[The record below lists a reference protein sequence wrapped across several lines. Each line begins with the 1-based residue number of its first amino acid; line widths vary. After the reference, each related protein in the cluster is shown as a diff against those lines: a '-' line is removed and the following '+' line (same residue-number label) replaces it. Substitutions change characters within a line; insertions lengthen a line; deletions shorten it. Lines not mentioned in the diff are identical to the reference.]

1 MGRRYPLL
9 ILLTVVVLM
18 IWGYGS
24 VRQFSNTYALPFF
37 AKVVDSHTLAVVPI
51 PGMPLPPGIQAGD
64 RIDLSAMDA
73 RSRIATWGGNSGEL
87 PPEGQTYALVIQR
100 HGVAMAVPVTTVD
113 LTTNPGLRR
122 IGLLFQWI
130 GLFSYLVLGGI
141 ALLLAWRGHGRAAG
155 GMALWA
161 ISVLVADV
169 VNGVPINGMPGLGIL
184 LATNTLYVLARIGL
198 YIMVESMLGSA
209 LSSRMRLLWRGIF
222 LVLLLIGAVIVQYGG
237 PILLA
242 TRGWTEWTLPPYQ
255 MIWIAAYLVPVVML
269 FASYRSADVMQR
281 LRLRWMLWSGAL
293 WVFGIFM
300 NDTHALGILA
310 SVMVGNFAQLLAMLG
325 FLYAVLRH
333 RVVDVSVVIDRTL
346 VYGGMTALVVG
357 VLTAVNS
364 LVQHAALGTSAS
376 LLLQVAVPLAL
387 GIVLGQVRNYA
398 NKFVEQVFFRKKY
411 LAEKALR
418 RFARHCGKYEQA
430 DQLFKAAAVEIR
442 RQMGAYGIAIYE
454 RKGMDYGCV
463 YHEGEVV
470 YPQFSGIDDSA
481 FVAARS
487 EQKETDLSEIRSTL
501 GADGYVF
508 PMRALGE
515 LQSVLVCAN
524 RPGEHY
530 ATHERKLL
538 SYVAHQMGL
547 ALYALQMQAMVRLV
561 DTLAR
566 DTWPPSVEIHAKAR
580 ELVSQASS
588 G

>member
-24 VRQFSNTYALPFF
+24 VRQFSKPYALPFF

-51 PGMPLPPGIQAGD
+51 PGMPLALGIQAGD
-64 RIDLSAMDA
+64 RIDLSAMDT
-73 RSRIATWGGNSGEL
+73 RSRIGVVGTLGSGEF

-100 HGVAMAVPVTTVD
+100 YGVAMTVPVTTVD
-113 LTTNPGLRR
+113 LAANPGLRR
-122 IGLLFQWI
+122 IGLWFQWI

-242 TRGWTEWTLPPYQ
+242 TRGWTEWALPPYQ
-255 MIWIAAYLVPVVML
+255 MIWIAVYLVPVAML

-333 RVVDVSVVIDRTL
+333 QVVDVSVFIDRTL
-346 VYGGMTALVVG
+346 VYGGVTVLVVG
-357 VLTAVNS
+357 ILAAVNS
-364 LVQHAALGTSAS
+364 IVERAALGASAS
-376 LLLQVAVPLAL
+376 LLLQVMVPLAL
-387 GIVLGQVRNYA
+387 GIVLSRVRSYA
-398 NKFVEQVFFRKKY
+398 DKLVEQVFFRKKY

-418 RFARHCGKYEQA
+418 RFARHCGGYDRA
-430 DQLFKAAAVEIR
+430 DALLGAATRIIGEKLNAPGISIYTRTESGYRVASCEGEHIYPQNIQSDDAAFAAARANSRDI
-442 RQMGAYGIAIYE
+442 
-454 RKGMDYGCV
+454 
-463 YHEGEVV
+463 
-470 YPQFSGIDDSA
+470 
-481 FVAARS
+481 
-487 EQKETDLSEIRSTL
+487 DLSGLHSAL

-508 PMRALGE
+508 PMGA
-515 LQSVLVCAN
+515 QAVLVCAN
-524 RPGEHY
+524 RPGGHY
-530 ATHERKLL
+530 AGDERKLL
-538 SYVAHQMGL
+538 AYVARQMGTALL
-547 ALYALQMQAMVRLV
+547 AIN
-561 DTLAR
+561 AR
-566 DTWPPSVEIHAKAR
+566 DDRNFIRTVARGILDPDSAR
-580 ELVSQASS
+580 EQALRLETSWVET
-588 G
+588 